1 MTVDPATAVAS
12 APPADIPPRRGLVG
26 LLVFDGAL
34 CAVLSVFYLGLYI
47 GGTPFPITLLL
58 SGIVNVLLVMAVRA
72 ETRSLRT
79 ATLPLVAWAVGLFFC
94 LLGGPGGDQ
103 LLLSDWR
110 TLMLPITALAP
121 PAAYLFAARFKELA
135 RAARQPAP
143 HP

>member
-1 MTVDPATAVAS
+1 VDPATAVAS

-58 SGIVNVLLVMAVRA
+58 SGIVNVLLVRAVA
-72 ETRSLRT
+72 AKTGSLG
-79 ATLPLVAWAVGLFFC
+79 AAALALVAWAVGMFFC
-94 LLGGPGGDQ
+94 LLGWPGGEQ
-103 LLLSDWR
+103 LLLSACR
-110 TLMLPITALAP
+110 TPMLPITALAP

-135 RAARQPAP
+135 RAAGQPAP